1 VETAAGR
8 PKAFIT
14 PHKNTLFNQTSAMAR
29 QRRRPTSKMAP
40 AKSSRGAPAK
50 LQQRREDTEV
60 KKHAEFMAR
69 QVKIA
74 AKIRM
79 QDSSSSESEDNNVAS
94 AHIQVAK
101 RGQKYVP
108 EKDDLGG
115 KQMFLPAS
123 STRSEFQTVPK
134 TCRSR
139 G

>member
-1 VETAAGR
+1 
-8 PKAFIT
+8 
-14 PHKNTLFNQTSAMAR
+14 
-29 QRRRPTSKMAP
+29 MAP

-115 KQMFLPAS
+115 KQMFLPAT

-139 G
+139 D